1 MRTNHLLDG
10 YCMPFIF
17 AHQFADDFH
26 HAIKNGMV
34 ATDFDSLTGHW
45 ATQGPNLYVA
55 FRLHDRPEAPAD
67 DILTEYYNAFGP
79 AAPQVKT
86 YFEYWENYTTTNRER
101 MLKVVEET
109 QTSRWRNWAKA
120 AHLVFPASS
129 FAPADAILADAAIA
143 AKSDKEAAG
152 RVDFLK
158 QGLAHAKLCVR
169 VSSKLSL
176 ANPTA
181 TKDETEALLRELLT
195 FRRAS
200 EALGIDNF
208 NHLAWVED
216 LSWKLT
222 DEVKQTP
229 DLYP

>member
-1 MRTNHLLDG
+1 
-10 YCMPFIF
+10 
-17 AHQFADDFH
+17 
-26 HAIKNGMV
+26 MV

-55 FRLHDRPEAPAD
+55 FRLHDRPEATAD
-67 DILTEYYNAFGP
+67 EVLAEYYTAFGP
-79 AAPQVKT
+79 AAAQVKA
-86 YFEYWENYTTTNRER
+86 YFDYWENYTTSNRDR
-101 MLKVVEET
+101 MLKVMEET

-120 AHLVFPASS
+120 AHLVFPDSS
-129 FAPADAILADAAIA
+129 FAPADTILSDAALA
-143 AKSDKEAAG
+143 AKSDREAAA
-152 RVDFLK
+152 RIDFLK

-181 TKDETEALLRELLT
+181 ASKEETAALLRELLT
-195 FRRAS
+195 FRRAN

-216 LSWKLT
+216 LAWKLS